1 MKKTGQTIGM
11 GRTLGV
17 AVMMAVG
24 LTASAAHAAVNPRF
38 TPVHLVKQA
47 ALVVT
52 VDVKQGA
59 SKDQCVLA
67 VRETLKGKS
76 ETKSITVDLA
86 KARDEWSAEALRKLV
101 ADGKP
106 ALFFVGEFAGD
117 GGAAESRG
125 LLHISGQW
133 ASCLRTK
140 EGAWLYDTMDQGMQ
154 ATWAGGTDML
164 RRVVDYIVLDY
175 DAVVPAMEGVS
186 WSGSPEKIATLDG
199 AIKTVRPVDLAGDG
213 KQLLFVARDKGDR
226 LLSCDPKT
234 RKFADVT
241 ADRGLQSKS
250 LAYAWGD
257 FSGQGRLDLVS
268 YDGKTATLHAQQADG
283 KFKSGP
289 LDLGKVLDGGC
300 VSLSALDVGVKER
313 AGLLVNGNA
322 LPVLV
327 VFDAAGKASATALTA
342 PGIDLAKQGQAGA
355 CLVGDFDGDGY
366 ADILAL
372 REEGGILFCGEAPGK
387 FKPGIACA
395 AKSGD
400 AATRA
405 CTGDYDGD
413 GCLDVLVF
421 GGTTRFIWVNNG
433 KGIFAERFC
442 DGGEMVTHDQ
452 NDRGADCMT
461 GDVNNDGRQDV
472 LVAYAN
478 ASPVTYFSRGF
489 LSFGHSHAIDVG
501 EQNLLPDANNAK
513 DGQQSACLADVD
525 GDGAQD
531 MALALNNGEIW
542 VFFRE
547 NSQHEARMAVAVLP
561 LAGACKGPVTVTGW
575 IGNRCLGAWNVL
587 PGVSPA
593 SFGRTDAGPITLKW
607 RLPGG
612 QEQTKEVVLEKGGRL
627 KVETK

>member
-1 MKKTGQTIGM
+1 MEISM
-11 GRTLGV
+11 SRNRCFV
-17 AVMMAVG
+17 AIAAAA
-24 LTASAAHAAVNPRF
+24 LLAASASRALINPRF
-38 TPVHLVKQA
+38 TPIQLVKQA
-47 ALVVT
+47 ALVVA

-67 VRETLKGKS
+67 VRETLKGKA
-76 ETKSITVDLA
+76 ETNSITVDLT
-86 KARDEWSAEALRKLV
+86 KARDEQSAEALRKLV

-106 ALFFVGEFAGD
+106 TLFFVGEFAGD

-133 ASCLRTK
+133 ASCVRTK
-140 EGAWLYDTMDQGMQ
+140 EGVWLYDAMDQGMQ
-154 ATWAGGTDML
+154 AVWAGGTDML
-164 RRVVDYIVLDY
+164 RRVVDYIVRD
-175 DAVVPAMEGVS
+175 DEADVPVAEGVS

-199 AIKTVRPVDLAGDG
+199 AIKTVRLVDLAGDG
-213 KQLLFVARDKGDR
+213 QHLLFVARDKGDR

-268 YDGKTATLHAQQADG
+268 YDGKTVTLHAQQADG
-283 KFKSGP
+283 RFKSGP
-289 LDLGKVLDGGC
+289 LDLGKALDGGC
-300 VSLSALDVGVKER
+300 VGLTALDTGVKER
-313 AGLLVNGNA
+313 AGLLVNGNV

-327 VFDAAGKASATALTA
+327 VFDAEAKASATALTA
-342 PGIDLAKQGQAGA
+342 PGIDLAKQGKAGA

-395 AKSGD
+395 AQSGN
-400 AATRA
+400 AATSA

-433 KGIFAERFC
+433 KGSFTERFC
-442 DGGEMVTHDQ
+442 DGGEMLTHNQ
-452 NDRGADCMT
+452 NVRGSDCMT

-501 EQNLLPDANNAK
+501 EQNLLPDAK

-531 MALALNNGEIW
+531 MVLALNNGEIW
-542 VFFRE
+542 VLFRE
-547 NSQHEARMAVAVLP
+547 NSQHEARMAVAALP
-561 LAGACKGPVTVTGW
+561 LAGACKGPMAVTGW
-575 IGNRCLGAWNVL
+575 IGKRCLGAWNVL
-587 PGVSPA
+587 PGVSQA
-593 SFGRTDAGPITLKW
+593 SFGRTEAGPVTLTW

-612 QEQTKEVVLEKGGRL
+612 KEQTQEVVLEKGGTV
-627 KVETK
+627 KVEIK